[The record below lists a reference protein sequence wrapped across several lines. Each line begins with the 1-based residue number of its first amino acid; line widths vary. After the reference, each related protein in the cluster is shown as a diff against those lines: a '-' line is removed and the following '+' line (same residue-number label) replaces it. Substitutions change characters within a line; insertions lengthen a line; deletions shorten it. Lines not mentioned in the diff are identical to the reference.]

1 MSFNFMAAITMCSD
15 FGVSIRILPDFINV
29 FSTATSIYIKFPYLP
44 AILLGHSSLGLSLC

>member
-15 FGVSIRILPDFINV
+15 FGVSIRIRLDFINV
-29 FSTATSIYIKFPYLP
+29 FSTATSIYIKFPYLL